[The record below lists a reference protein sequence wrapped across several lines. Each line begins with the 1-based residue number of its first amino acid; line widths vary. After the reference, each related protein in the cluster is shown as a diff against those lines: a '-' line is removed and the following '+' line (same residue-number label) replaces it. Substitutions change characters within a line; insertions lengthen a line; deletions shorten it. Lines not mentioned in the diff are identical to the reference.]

1 MVNTTILMAVI
12 ERLQK
17 GYLMIGNRTL
27 AVPGPTNV
35 PNRISQSMYIPTED
49 HRAPDLPSFVKPLME
64 DLKQVFK
71 TETGS
76 VVVFPGTGTGGWQA
90 GLENLLFP
98 KDRVLV
104 SQFGQFSKLWVQM
117 CWDMKFTV
125 HDVACEWGEATP
137 IEKYRNILEG
147 DVYKDIKAV
156 MVCQNETA
164 TGVTSDVRAVR
175 ELLDE
180 LDHPALLMVDGISSI
195 GCIEYLHDEWR
206 VDVAIAGSQKGF
218 MMPTGLVVVALSE
231 RVCKIMKGN
240 RWQQTLKYYDFG
252 TMLSANEGGYFPYT
266 PAMTLMRGL
275 RTATDMLLEE
285 GMERV
290 WARHRRLAEGVRA
303 AVKAW
308 GMNIAAKDPATAS
321 DTVTSVVVGRHADA
335 NDVIMHAYNQY
346 GVSLGAGLGPLNG
359 SVFRIGH
366 LGGLKEAM
374 LLGVLGRGELTLRDL
389 NIPFEPGSGV
399 GAAVQQYTRGED
411 KVVNLF

>member
-1 MVNTTILMAVI
+1 
-12 ERLQK
+12 
-17 GYLMIGNRTL
+17 MIGNRTL

-35 PNRISQSMYIPTED
+35 PNRISQSMYVPTED
-49 HRAPDLPSFVKPLME
+49 HRAPDLPGFVKPLME

-125 HDVACEWGEATP
+125 HDAACEWGEATP
-137 IEKYRNILEG
+137 LDRYRDVLES
-147 DVYKDIKAV
+147 DTSKMIKAV

-164 TGVTSDVRAVR
+164 TGVTSDVGAVR

-195 GCIEYLHDEWR
+195 GCIEYRHDEWR

-231 RVCKIMKGN
+231 RVVNIIKGSK
-240 RWQQTLKYYDFG
+240 WKSKMKYYDFG
-252 TMLSANEGGYFPYT
+252 TMITSNETGYFPYT

-275 RTATDMLLEE
+275 RTGTDMLLEE
-285 GMERV
+285 GMKNV
-290 WARHRRLAEGVRA
+290 WARHHRLASGVRA
-303 AVKAW
+303 AVDAW
-308 GMNIAAKDPATAS
+308 GLTIAAKDASTAS
-321 DTVTSVVVGRHADA
+321 DTVTSVVVDRQTDA
-335 NDVIMHAYNQY
+335 NDVILHAYNEY
-346 GVSLGAGLGPLNG
+346 GISLGAGLGPLNG

-366 LGGLKEAM
+366 LGWLNEAM
-374 LLGVLGRGELTLRDL
+374 LLGVLGGVELTLRDL
-389 NIPFEPGSGV
+389 NVPFEPGSGV
-399 GAAVQQYTRGED
+399 GAAIESYTRGKD

>member
-1 MVNTTILMAVI
+1 
-12 ERLQK
+12 
-17 GYLMIGNRTL
+17 MIGNRTL

-90 GLENLLFP
+90 GLENLLH
-98 KDRVLV
+98 KGDRVLV

-117 CWDMKFTV
+117 CQDMDLAV
-125 HDVACEWGEATP
+125 HDISVDWGEATP
-137 IEKYRNILEG
+137 IDRYREILEG
-147 DVYKDIKAV
+147 DTYKMIKAV

-195 GCIEYLHDEWR
+195 GCIEYRHDDWR

-231 RVCKIMKGN
+231 RVVNIIKGN
-240 RWQQTLKYYDFG
+240 KWKSKMKYYDFG
-252 TMLSANEGGYFPYT
+252 TMIASNETGYFPYT
-266 PAMTLMRGL
+266 PAMTLLRGL
-275 RTATDMLLEE
+275 RTGTDMLLEE
-285 GMERV
+285 GMENV

-303 AVKAW
+303 AVHAW
-308 GMNIAAKDPATAS
+308 GLGVAAKDPATVS
-321 DTVTSVVVGRHADA
+321 DTVTSVVVNRQTDA
-335 NDVIMHAYNQY
+335 NDVILHAYNEY
-346 GVSLGAGLGPLNG
+346 GISLGAGLGPLNG
-359 SVFRIGH
+359 TVFRIGH
-366 LGGLKEAM
+366 LGWLNETM
-374 LLGVLGRGELTLRDL
+374 VLGVLGGVELAMRDL
-389 NIPFEPGSGV
+389 NVPFEPGSGV
-399 GAAVQQYTRGED
+399 GAAVEQYTRGED

>member
-1 MVNTTILMAVI
+1 
-12 ERLQK
+12 
-17 GYLMIGNRTL
+17 MIGNRTL

-49 HRAPDLPSFVKPLME
+49 HRAPDLPGFVTPLME

-117 CWDMKFTV
+117 CKDMGFTV
-125 HDVACEWGEATP
+125 HDVAVEWGEATP
-137 IEKYRNILEG
+137 MDQYRNILEG

-164 TGVTSDVRAVR
+164 TGVTSDVGAVR

-218 MMPTGLVVVALSE
+218 MMPTGLVVVALSK
-231 RVCKIMKGN
+231 RVCDIIKGDK
-240 RWQQTLKYYDFG
+240 WQSKFKYYDLG
-252 TMLSANEGGYFPYT
+252 LMLDSNAQGYFPYT

-285 GMERV
+285 GMENV
-290 WARHRRLAEGVRA
+290 WARHPRHATGVRA
-303 AVKAW
+303 AVDAW
-308 GMNIAAKDPATAS
+308 GLTLAAKDPATAS
-321 DTVTSVVVGRHADA
+321 DTVSSIKVDRQTDA
-335 NDVIMHAYNQY
+335 NDVILHAYNKY
-346 GVSLGAGLGPLNG
+346 GISLGAGLGPLNG

-366 LGGLKEAM
+366 LGWLNETM
-374 LLGVLGRGELTLRDL
+374 ILGVLGGVELAMRDL
-389 NIPFEPGSGV
+389 NVPFKAGVGV
-399 GAAVQQYTRGED
+399 GAAVSVFSQAED
-411 KVVNLF
+411 NVVNLF

>member
-1 MVNTTILMAVI
+1 
-12 ERLQK
+12 
-17 GYLMIGNRTL
+17 MIGNRTL

-49 HRAPDLPSFVKPLME
+49 HRAPDLPSFVTPLME
-64 DLKQVFK
+64 DLKKVFK

-90 GLENLLFP
+90 GLENLLH
-98 KDRVLV
+98 KGDRVLV

-117 CWDMKFTV
+117 CQDMDLAV
-125 HDVACEWGEATP
+125 HDISVEWGEATP
-137 IEKYRNILEG
+137 LDRYRDVLES
-147 DVYKDIKAV
+147 DTSKMIKAV

-164 TGVTSDVRAVR
+164 TGVTSDVGAVR

-195 GCIEYLHDEWR
+195 GCIEYKHDEWR

-231 RVCKIMKGN
+231 RVVNIIKGGK
-240 RWQQTLKYYDFG
+240 WKSKMKYYDFG
-252 TMLSANEGGYFPYT
+252 TMISSNETGYFPYT

-275 RTATDMLLEE
+275 RTGTDILLEE
-285 GMERV
+285 GMENV
-290 WARHRRLAEGVRA
+290 WARHRRLANGVRA
-303 AVKAW
+303 AVDAW
-308 GMNIAAKDPATAS
+308 GMELAAKDPATVS
-321 DTVTSVVVGRHADA
+321 DTVSSIKVDRQTDA
-335 NDVIMHAYNQY
+335 NDVIMHAYNEY
-346 GVSLGAGLGPLNG
+346 GISLGAGLGPLNG

-366 LGGLKEAM
+366 LGWLNEAM
-374 LLGVLGRGELTLRDL
+374 LLGVLGGVELTLRDL
-389 NIPFEPGSGV
+389 NVPFEPGSGV
-399 GAAVQQYTRGED
+399 GAAIESYTRGKD

>member
-1 MVNTTILMAVI
+1 
-12 ERLQK
+12 
-17 GYLMIGNRTL
+17 MIGNRTL

-90 GLENLLFP
+90 GLENLLH
-98 KDRVLV
+98 KGDRVLV

-117 CWDMKFTV
+117 CQDMDLAV
-125 HDVACEWGEATP
+125 HDISVEWGEATP
-137 IEKYRNILEG
+137 LDRYREILEG
-147 DVYKDIKAV
+147 DTYKMIKAV

-164 TGVTSDVRAVR
+164 TGVTSDVGAVR

-195 GCIEYLHDEWR
+195 GCIEYRHDEWR

-231 RVCKIMKGN
+231 RVVNIIKGN
-240 RWQQTLKYYDFG
+240 KWKSKMKYYDFG
-252 TMLSANEGGYFPYT
+252 TMIASNETGYFPYT
-266 PAMTLMRGL
+266 PAMTLLRGL
-275 RTATDMLLEE
+275 RTGTDMLLEE
-285 GMERV
+285 GMENV
-290 WARHRRLAEGVRA
+290 WARHRRLADGVRA
-303 AVKAW
+303 AVHAW
-308 GMNIAAKDPATAS
+308 GLCVAAKDPATVS
-321 DTVTSVVVGRHADA
+321 DTVTSVVVDRHTDA
-335 NDVIMHAYNQY
+335 NDVIMHAYNEY
-346 GVSLGAGLGPLNG
+346 GISLGAGLGPLNG
-359 SVFRIGH
+359 KVFRIGH
-366 LGGLKEAM
+366 LGWLNETM
-374 LLGVLGRGELTLRDL
+374 VLGVLGGVELTMRDL

-399 GAAVQQYTRGED
+399 GAAVEQYTRGED

>member
-1 MVNTTILMAVI
+1 
-12 ERLQK
+12 
-17 GYLMIGNRTL
+17 MIGNRTL

-49 HRAPDLPSFVKPLME
+49 HRAPDLPGFVTPLME

-117 CWDMKFTV
+117 CKDMGFTV
-125 HDVACEWGEATP
+125 HDVAVEWGEATP
-137 IEKYRNILEG
+137 MDQYRTILEG

-164 TGVTSDVRAVR
+164 TGVTSDVGAVR

-218 MMPTGLVVVALSE
+218 MMPTGLVVIALSK
-231 RVCKIMKGN
+231 RVCDIIKGDK
-240 RWQQTLKYYDFG
+240 WQSKFKYYDLVL
-252 TMLSANEGGYFPYT
+252 MLDINAQGYFPYT

-285 GMERV
+285 GMENV
-290 WARHRRLAEGVRA
+290 WARHTRLATGVRA
-303 AVKAW
+303 AVDAW
-308 GMNIAAKDPATAS
+308 GLTLAAKDPATAS
-321 DTVTSVVVGRHADA
+321 DTVSSIKVDRQTDA
-335 NDVIMHAYNQY
+335 NDVILHAYNKY
-346 GVSLGAGLGPLNG
+346 GISLGAGLGPLNG

-366 LGGLKEAM
+366 LGWLNETM
-374 LLGVLGRGELTLRDL
+374 ILGVLGGVELAMRDL
-389 NIPFEPGSGV
+389 NVPFKAGVGV
-399 GAAVQQYTRGED
+399 GAAVSVFSQAED
-411 KVVNLF
+411 NVVNLF